1 MKAKPPVM
9 HEEEERGHSCPPS
22 AATEDPGPLP
32 ASWRAA
38 PMGDFLTVA
47 QYGMSVKGGPE
58 GRCPI
63 LRMTNQVNG
72 SISPTK
78 LQYAEITDREPANFC
93 VQRGDILF
101 NRTNSLELVGR
112 TSVFDIPGE
121 FVFASYLIRLRT
133 LPDQLDPFFLN
144 LYLNADAT
152 QKRLKSTA
160 TRGVSQSN
168 ISATRLRTFT
178 VPVPPLPEQQ
188 KIAAEL
194 GMVGRAMEQQE
205 RLLALTA
212 ELKKTLLH
220 QLFTQGL
227 RHEPQKQTDIGPVP
241 ESWELMPLGSLAKV
255 GNGSTPKRDN
265 EAYWNGGTIPW
276 LNSARIHDRF
286 ITEPDQF
293 VTDLAAK
300 ECHLPRVKPNSL
312 LIAITGQ
319 GKTLGNSALTRFETC
334 INQHLAYAQFT
345 SDKVMP
351 EFVLWFMQTRYNHL
365 RSIAQAAG
373 STKGALTCGYLKTYP
388 IPVPTIE
395 EQTEIAKVFTALDAK
410 EQSHHRKHA
419 TLSTLFRTLLH
430 QLMTAQIR
438 LVNLSLQQ

>member
-1 MKAKPPVM
+1 MAAPKPVQ
-9 HEEEERGHSCPPS
+9 EL
-22 AATEDPGPLP
+22 DDLP
-32 ASWRAA
+32 AEWSASTLGAEVKLRNGTAFKPDDWKTSGIPIVRIQNLKDRNAPFNFYQGDPDKKMPLKRGDLVFSW
-38 PMGDFLTVA
+38 
-47 QYGMSVKGGPE
+47 S
-58 GRCPI
+58 
-63 LRMTNQVNG
+63 G
-72 SISPTK
+72 SIGTSFGPH
-78 LQYAEITDREPANFC
+78 YWW
-93 VQRGDILF
+93 GD
-101 NRTNSLELVGR
+101 EAV
-112 TSVFDIPGE
+112 
-121 FVFASYLIRLRT
+121 
-133 LPDQLDPFFLN
+133 LN
-144 LYLNADAT
+144 QHIFRVDVNADSQVEKQFLYYALLHMTKSIESHAYGLAALVHVRKGDLEAT
-152 QKRLKSTA
+152 VL
-160 TRGVSQSN
+160 
-168 ISATRLRTFT
+168 
-178 VPVPPLPEQQ
+178 PVPPLPEQQ
-188 KIAAEL
+188 KIAAVL
-194 GMVGRAMEQQE
+194 GVVQRAMAQQE

-241 ESWELMPLGSLAKV
+241 ESWGLMPLGSLAKV

-293 VTDLAAK
+293 VTELAAK

-345 SDKVMP
+345 SDKVVP

-373 STKGALTCGYLKTYP
+373 STKGALTCGYLKTYL
-388 IPVPTIE
+388 ISVPPIE

-419 TLSTLFRTLLH
+419 TLTALFRTLLH

-438 LVNLSLQQ
+438 VRDADLQAINIR